1 MKNHGLLRQVWK
13 VNTTFITNQ
22 DVSVFLPYFT
32 TLPKIYMENCQ
43 ILSINNTIF
52 TLTIP
57 EVEPQIPWGVKK
69 WFKGER
75 IFSLLNDDI
84 FFN

>member
-1 MKNHGLLRQVWK
+1 MKNHELLRQGWK
-13 VNTTFITNQ
+13 ADTTFITNL
-22 DVSVFLPYFT
+22 DVSVFWPYFT
-32 TLPKIYMENCQ
+32 TLPKIYMENYQ
-43 ILSINNTIF
+43 ILSINSTIY

-75 IFSLLNDDI
+75 IFYLLNDDI